1 MPAFT
6 PSPPGHRPL
15 AVLSGVLS
23 PGLGPAWSR
32 PLVTTGAVWMQER
45 ALAMSPKAREPGLKA
60 GQEEHT
66 PGTVGVIKQGDHDKK
81 MVS

>member
-1 MPAFT
+1 M
-6 PSPPGHRPL
+6 PSPPGQHPL

-32 PLVTTGAVWMQER
+32 PPVATGAEWMQER
-45 ALAMSPKAREPGLKA
+45 ASAMSPIAREPGLKA
-60 GQEEHT
+60 GKDGHT
-66 PGTVGVIKQGDHDKK
+66 PGTAGVIKQGDRDQK